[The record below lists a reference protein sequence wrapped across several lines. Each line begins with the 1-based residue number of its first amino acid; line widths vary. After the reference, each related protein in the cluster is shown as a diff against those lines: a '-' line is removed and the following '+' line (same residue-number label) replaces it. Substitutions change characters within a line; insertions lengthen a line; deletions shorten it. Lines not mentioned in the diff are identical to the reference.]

1 MINGA
6 YDCWMTLRVMKPVAK
21 FATARLKPPTCAVTV
36 NKPPT
41 SAAPIQPA
49 EVFNRL
55 RICRCVA
62 TSSARFLHEG
72 RLGLDAPPK
81 PCAPP
86 GCPAWA
92 PSDTTQLRFDGVR
105 VHQRYRLGDAGADF
119 N

>member
-1 MINGA
+1 MVNGSH
-6 YDCWMTLRVMKPVAK
+6 DCWMTLRLMNPVPK
-21 FATARLKPPTCAVTV
+21 FTMSGLKPPTCAVTV

-41 SAAPIQPA
+41 SAALIRPA
-49 EVFNRL
+49 EVFNRQ

-86 GCPAWA
+86 RSLDRA
-92 PSDTTQLRFDGVR
+92 PSDTAQLRFAGVR
-105 VHQRYRLGDAGADF
+105 VPQRYRLGDAGAGF